1 MTVARFPKTPVSL
14 ALACAALAIGL
25 VGCASTDEN
34 FIDISSHTYEQA
46 MRDIAACNALAEENS
61 AAFKAAR
68 QPRNSDA
75 LGALV
80 TDQPP
85 PPPVIP
91 AKAAKPQKPEEV
103 VASMEHDMLQCM
115 EGRGYEVTYA
125 EKKSEG

>member
-1 MTVARFPKTPVSL
+1 MTVARFPKTPATL
-14 ALACAALAIGL
+14 ALACATLALGL
-25 VGCASTDEN
+25 TACAGTDEN
-34 FIDISSHTYEQA
+34 LIDISSHTYEQA
-46 MRDIAACNALAEENS
+46 MRDIAACNSLAEENS
-61 AAFKAAR
+61 DNFKAAR

-80 TDQPP
+80 TDKPP

-91 AKAAKPQKPEEV
+91 VKAAQPQKPDEA

-125 EKKSEG
+125 EKKEEG